1 MPGFDQVLKKVV
13 STTFELAVKSKLCM
27 VCLGI
32 ASFWKKKGLKM
43 EKSTKLSIPF
53 YERYLLTVEEA
64 AVYFHI
70 GYKKMRNMVKDYEGA
85 KWILRNGNRI
95 MIKREQFEKWLDNQ
109 SAI

>member
-1 MPGFDQVLKKVV
+1 M
-13 STTFELAVKSKLCM
+13 E
-27 VCLGI
+27 
-32 ASFWKKKGLKM
+32 KKGLIMAANK
-43 EKSTKLSIPF
+43 KLSIAF

-70 GYKKMRNMVKDYEGA
+70 GYKKMRSMVKDYEGA
-85 KWILRNGNRI
+85 KWILHNGNRI

>member
-1 MPGFDQVLKKVV
+1 MSLLQRA
-13 STTFELAVKSKLCM
+13 SYAM

-43 EKSTKLSIPF
+43 AKSTKLSIAF

>member
-1 MPGFDQVLKKVV
+1 MSLLQRASF
-13 STTFELAVKSKLCM
+13 AM

-32 ASFWKKKGLKM
+32 ASFWKKKGLEMAKN
-43 EKSTKLSIPF
+43 TKLGIAF
-53 YERYLLTVEEA
+53 YERYLLTVEET

-70 GYKKMRNMVKDYEGA
+70 GHKKLRKMVKDYDGA

>member
-1 MPGFDQVLKKVV
+1 MVANKKF
-13 STTFELAVKSKLCM
+13 S
-27 VCLGI
+27 I
-32 ASFWKKKGLKM
+32 A
-43 EKSTKLSIPF
+43 F

-64 AVYFHI
+64 AVYFYI
-70 GYKKMRNMVKDYEGA
+70 GYKKMKSMVKDYEGA

>member
-1 MPGFDQVLKKVV
+1 MSGF
-13 STTFELAVKSKLCM
+13 AM
-27 VCLGI
+27 GI
-32 ASFWKKKGLKM
+32 IFWKKKELYVAKN
-43 EKSTKLSIPF
+43 TKLSIAF

-64 AVYFHI
+64 TVYFHI

-85 KWILRNGNRI
+85 KWILRNGNRV

>member
-1 MPGFDQVLKKVV
+1 MPGYARVLKKVGI
-13 STTFELAVKSKLCM
+13 TTFELTERASYAM

-43 EKSTKLSIPF
+43 ETSTKLSIAF

>member
-1 MPGFDQVLKKVV
+1 MQNLL
-13 STTFELAVKSKLCM
+13 E
-27 VCLGI
+27 
-32 ASFWKKKGLKM
+32 KKGLIMTANK
-43 EKSTKLSIPF
+43 KLSIAF

-95 MIKREQFEKWLDNQ
+95 MIKREQFELM
-109 SAI
+109 SI